1 MNKPYTNTTR
11 RKLILLIVDDN
22 RSFVDRMI
30 GLLDD
35 NTHIGYIHVASDY
48 DEAFHFITE
57 ENPDLVLL
65 DINLPGRNGIEL
77 LRKIRVNENECKV
90 VMITNHADEYYRQQ
104 CKELGAD
111 HFLDKSNDFA
121 KVAVI
126 INQLGEEFDSYPL
139 ENAC

>member
-1 MNKPYTNTTR
+1 MNKPNTTR
-11 RKLILLIVDDN
+11 RKLIILIVDDN
-22 RSFVDRMI
+22 RSYVDRMI
-30 GLLDD
+30 DLLDD
-35 NTHIGYIHVASDY
+35 NTHIGYIHIASDY

-77 LRKIRVNENECKV
+77 LRKIRVNGNGCKV
-90 VMITNHADEYYRQQ
+90 VMITNHADDYYRHQ
-104 CKELGAD
+104 CKQLGAD
-111 HFLDKSNDFA
+111 YFLDKSNDFA

-126 INQLGEEFDSYPL
+126 INQVGEEFDSYPL